1 MGEFVVCEKAIRDEG
16 TSHHYVESETYARP
30 SDSVVTTIRE
40 TLREREEPFHVGPS
54 WTTDAVYQETR
65 AEVERY
71 ADQGVLTV
79 EMEAATVFTVAAY
92 RGVDAGAM
100 FVVSDYL
107 GPSEWE
113 PNFHLA
119 GGPPAVGRHGEIRS
133 CQDSWVYR
141 HDCLIGCSDVRWR

>member
-79 EMEAATVFTVAAY
+79 EMEAATVFIVATY
-92 RGVDAGAM
+92 RGVNAGAM
-100 FVVSDYL
+100 FVVSDHL

-113 PNFHLA
+113 PNSHLA
-119 GGPPAVGRHGEIRS
+119 EEDLRQLGDTAKSV
-133 CQDSWVYR
+133 
-141 HDCLIGCSDVRWR
+141 LVRTRGSTGTTA